1 MGIYEI
7 RQNGT
12 TLMLFVNELKSPQVA
27 DLLIALGGKA
37 KLVAGAKPCVAVECK
52 TVPLRLKSSP
62 KFSVCSNFTA

>member
-37 KLVAGAKPCVAVECK
+37 KLVAGAKPCVAVGCK
-52 TVPLRLKSSP
+52 TSSAPLEILTKI
-62 KFSVCSNFTA
+62 FGVQ

>member
-27 DLLIALGGKA
+27 DLLIALDGMA
-37 KLVAGAKPCVAVECK
+37 KLVAGAKPCGAGECK
-52 TVPLRLKSSP
+52 NSSAPLEILTKI
-62 KFSVCSNFTA
+62 FGVQ

>member
-27 DLLIALGGKA
+27 DLLIALGGKE
-37 KLVAGAKPCVAVECK
+37 KLVAGAKPCVAIERK
-52 TVPLRLKSSP
+52 NSSAPLEILTKI
-62 KFSVCSNFTA
+62 FGVQ

>member
-37 KLVAGAKPCVAVECK
+37 KLVAEQNRALRLSAKTA
-52 TVPLRLKSSP
+52 PLRLKSSP